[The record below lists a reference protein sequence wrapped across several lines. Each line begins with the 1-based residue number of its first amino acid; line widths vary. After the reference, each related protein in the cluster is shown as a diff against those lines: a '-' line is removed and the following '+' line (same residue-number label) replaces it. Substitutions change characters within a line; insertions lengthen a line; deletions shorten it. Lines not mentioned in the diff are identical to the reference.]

1 MVVDRWRRWLDDET
15 RRRGTKTRDGEE
27 GGRKG
32 TFHPAMRDPGQRAN
46 NKFST
51 VFLRFFPLYFAI
63 DKYRAT
69 PLLPPPLLLPFRAAT
84 VNKRRN
90 FNRSKQSSR
99 ASIEDLQ
106 LLISARRNISSLR
119 IISGQFLIFYR
130 ET

>member
-15 RRRGTKTRDGEE
+15 RRRGTKTRDGGE
-27 GGRKG
+27 GGRREHFIRRCETRG
-32 TFHPAMRDPGQRAN
+32 REQTTN
-46 NKFST
+46 
-51 VFLRFFPLYFAI
+51 FLRSFFVFFRSTSPSINIARPLS
-63 DKYRAT
+63 
-69 PLLPPPLLLPFRAAT
+69 PLPLLLPFRAAT

-119 IISGQFLIFYR
+119 IISGQFLIFYH